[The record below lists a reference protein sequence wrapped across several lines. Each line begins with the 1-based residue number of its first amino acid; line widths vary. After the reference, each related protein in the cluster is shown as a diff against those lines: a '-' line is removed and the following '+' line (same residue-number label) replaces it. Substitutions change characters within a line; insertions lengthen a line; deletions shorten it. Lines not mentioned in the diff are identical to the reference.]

1 MDPHR
6 NQYQLLW
13 MGFGPSF
20 IYTPRRAFL
29 LLFVLLYRI
38 KAQRSGFDSE
48 ATIHDAGEETGS
60 PVFERCIMREE
71 LVTHT
76 GFEPMLTA

>member
-6 NQYQLLW
+6 NQYQLYGWLITI
-13 MGFGPSF
+13 FYVKYLSVVNSRFPNQ
-20 IYTPRRAFL
+20 
-29 LLFVLLYRI
+29 I
-38 KAQRSGFDSE
+38 KAQRSGFDLE
-48 ATIHDAGEETGS
+48 ATNHDFTGMLRSRNMETEIMHEE
-60 PVFERCIMREE
+60 P